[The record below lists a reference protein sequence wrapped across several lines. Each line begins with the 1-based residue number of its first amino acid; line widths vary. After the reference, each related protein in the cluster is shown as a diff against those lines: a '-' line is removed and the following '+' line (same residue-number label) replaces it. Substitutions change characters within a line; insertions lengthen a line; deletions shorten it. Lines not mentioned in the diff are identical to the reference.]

1 MSAGWSQPRCMPCA
15 NQVPPESLS
24 CLRTGMASRSRRQ
37 ASGLIR
43 RLRLDDLQ
51 GLPDLAQV
59 IGTVGDDAERAAYIA
74 IVPALERIDEGKD
87 LLILRAEPIDQLPPL
102 VVIDLADLP

>member
-1 MSAGWSQPRCMPCA
+1 MSPGWSQPRCMPCA

-24 CLRTGMASRSRRQ
+24 CLRTGMATRSRMQ

-51 GLPDLAQV
+51 SLQDLAQV
-59 IGTVGDDAERAAYIA
+59 IGTMGDDPERAAYIA
-74 IVPALERIDEGKD
+74 VVPALERIDEGTD
-87 LLILRAEPIDQLPPL
+87 LLIGRAEPFDQLPPP
-102 VVIDLADLP
+102 VVIDLAYPP